1 MSVPNPVTILLVDND
16 EKDRSYY
23 GQRLK
28 VCSPE
33 YVILEANTGISALQ
47 LCQSHRISCI
57 VTELDLPDMSAFELL
72 LRAVPSGSVPRVAV
86 IILAQFVLPNIAQL
100 ARANGAQACLMKRFT
115 SGDDLE
121 QYILRALSAI
131 ETKLAH

>member
-57 VTELDLPDMSAFELL
+57 VTELD
-72 LRAVPSGSVPRVAV
+72 
-86 IILAQFVLPNIAQL
+86 
-100 ARANGAQACLMKRFT
+100 
-115 SGDDLE
+115 
-121 QYILRALSAI
+121 
-131 ETKLAH
+131 